1 MRGKPLAGAQ
11 LQKFV
16 IVGVFVYFI
25 PFPPNAVYSHGTI
38 SNGFASSAHAGQE
51 TINCERAGGLGD
63 SSRMCGGGGGAEFVN
78 SSQNIVC
85 ITNHLIVLWGGQRQ
99 RRRRQCYFKVRT
111 TMKLFLNR
119 DLSRRRR
126 RSVALVNQRI
136 AYTFLVLCASII
148 IARLAISWG
157 FCDGWA
163 LQKKWGCG

>member
-1 MRGKPLAGAQ
+1 MRGKPIAGAQ
-11 LQKFV
+11 YMQKFA

-25 PFPPNAVYSHGTI
+25 PFPQTYRTI

-63 SSRMCGGGGGAEFVN
+63 SSRMCGGGAEFVN

-85 ITNHLIVLWGGQRQ
+85 ITDHLIVLWGGQRQ
-99 RRRRQCYFKVRT
+99 RRQCYFKVRT
-111 TMKLFLNR
+111 TMKLFLN
-119 DLSRRRR
+119 SRRR

-157 FCDGWA
+157 FCGRC
-163 LQKKWGCG
+163 KKGGGG